1 MLRQS
6 SQFRHGVLHRRVFAA
21 ILAALLPLVLL
32 SYLTL
37 SSNAEH
43 QKAEQIA
50 AAQRSM
56 QALIT
61 AVESE
66 LEVSQA
72 ALEVL
77 AASPRLKAGDLAGF
91 HAEAL
96 EAMRQ
101 RPTWAN
107 VVLTTADAR
116 QLMNA
121 RLPFGTAL
129 PSRAAPA
136 MVEQV
141 ARTGVAAIGDVAWS
155 PVLKKPVL
163 AMLVPVHTQANQ
175 PTQVLVA
182 PIWTTSILALLSRQ
196 ALPKGAIVSIADRHN
211 RIVARSLKHEDW
223 VGKSISPTLAALL
236 AQGKDEDWAITHT
249 LEGEPVYTVYRRS
262 KASGWTAALG
272 IPVDVLDAPVR
283 RAYWLLAL
291 SIGLAALLGV
301 AAALMF
307 TRSITRPMLEL
318 RAAADAA
325 GRGETPTM
333 PDTDIPEIRRVAEAV
348 VHAHLER
355 ERLLASEREA
365 HQLEREARQVAEQ
378 ASDAKDE
385 FLAMLGH
392 ELRNPLAPIYTA
404 AQLLKKQ
411 GTGGA
416 SVQHLSAIVERQAA
430 HLTRLV
436 DDILDVSRVVR
447 QRVLLRREPVDLNEL
462 LPQAVEQVQDQLAA
476 HRHRLSMH
484 PSGEPAWV
492 LADRTRI
499 VQVLVNLLGNA
510 AKYTPDGGDIALQVS
525 VRDGLVRATVSDNG
539 SGIAPALLP
548 RVFDLFTQ
556 GVRTLE
562 RAEGG
567 LGLGLPLVRG
577 LVELHGGRVEAMSAG
592 EGQGSS
598 FIMEL
603 PRIAAPA
610 QARAAAGAG
619 GQEPAAARVR
629 LMVVDDNQ
637 DAADMLAMYLEEQC
651 GYDVAVFVD
660 PFAALEAATAD
671 CPHAL
676 LLDIGMPRMD
686 GYELAR
692 RLKAHPVSAH
702 AVLFAVSG
710 YGQKRDRDEAAAAG
724 FAAHFAKPVDLAQ
737 LVAALADILT
747 V

>member
-1 MLRQS
+1 MLRPS
-6 SQFRHGVLHRRVFAA
+6 SQIRHGVLHRRVFAA

-43 QKAEQIA
+43 QKAEEIA

-56 QALIT
+56 QALLT

-66 LEVSQA
+66 LLVSQA

-77 AASPRLKAGDLAGF
+77 GSSPRLKAGDLAGF
-91 HAEAL
+91 HAEAI

-101 RPTWAN
+101 RPNWAN
-107 VVLTTADAR
+107 VVLSAPEAR

-121 RLPFGTAL
+121 RLPFGTTL
-129 PSRAAPA
+129 PNRAAPL

-141 ARTGVAAIGDVAWS
+141 ARTGVPAVGDIAWS
-155 PVLKKPVL
+155 PVLKKPVV
-163 AMLVPVHTQANQ
+163 AMLVPVHMQSPQRTL
-175 PTQVLVA
+175 VLVA
-182 PIWTTSILALLSRQ
+182 PIWTTSILDLIMRQ
-196 ALPKGAIVSIADRHN
+196 SLPKGAIVAIADRQNH
-211 RIVARSLKHEDW
+211 IVARSLKHDDW
-223 VGKSISPTLAALL
+223 VGKNISPTLASLL
-236 AQGKDEDWAITHT
+236 AEGKEEGWAVTTT
-249 LEGEPVYTVYRRS
+249 LEGAPVYAIYHRS
-262 KASGWTAALG
+262 PTTGWTAALG

-283 RAYWLLAL
+283 RSYRLLAL

-318 RAAADAA
+318 REAADAA
-325 GRGETPTM
+325 GRGATPAM
-333 PDTDIPEIRRVAEAV
+333 PDTDIPEIRRVAEAM
-348 VHAHLER
+348 VHAHSER

-378 ASDAKDE
+378 ANDAKDE

-404 AQLLKKQ
+404 AQLLKRP
-411 GTGGA
+411 GTSPA

-447 QRVLLRREPVDLNEL
+447 KHVLLRREPVDLNDL
-462 LPQAVEQVQDQLAA
+462 LPQAVEQVQDQMAA
-476 HRHRLSMH
+476 HGHALSMF
-484 PSGEPAWV
+484 PAPEPALV

-510 AKYTPDGGDIALQVS
+510 AKYTPDGGAIS
-525 VRDGLVRATVSDNG
+525 VRVSLHDGVVRTTVADNG
-539 SGIAPALLP
+539 SGIAPGLLP

-556 GVRTLE
+556 GARTLE

-577 LVELHGGRVEAMSAG
+577 LVELHGGRVEALSDG
-592 EGQGSS
+592 EGRGSS
-598 FIMEL
+598 FMVEL
-603 PRIAAPA
+603 PRIVVTP
-610 QARAAAGAG
+610 QSR
-619 GQEPAAARVR
+619 PAAALASAPVAKAR
-629 LMVVDDNQ
+629 LMVVDDNR
-637 DAADMLAMYLEEQC
+637 DAADMLAMFLEEQC
-651 GYDVAVFVD
+651 GYEVDVFGD
-660 PFAALEAATAD
+660 PFAALEAATAN
-671 CPHAL
+671 CPDAL

-692 RLKAHPVSAH
+692 RLKTHPATAN

-710 YGQKRDRDEAAAAG
+710 YGQQKDRDESVAAG
-724 FAAHFAKPVDLAQ
+724 FAAHFAKPVDLAR
-737 LVAALADILT
+737 LVAALAESLA
-747 V
+747 VER

>member
-1 MLRQS
+1 MQRQS
-6 SQFRHGVLHRRVFAA
+6 SHPRHGVLHRRVFAA
-21 ILAALLPLVLL
+21 IFAALLPLVLL
-32 SYLTL
+32 SWLTL

-61 AVESE
+61 AVDAE
-66 LEVSQA
+66 LQVSQA

-77 AASPRLKAGDLAGF
+77 AASPRLKADDLAGF
-91 HAEAL
+91 HAEAV

-101 RPTWAN
+101 RPNWGN
-107 VVLTTADAR
+107 VVLSTPAAH
-116 QLMNA
+116 QLVNA
-121 RLPFGTAL
+121 RIPFGQKL
-129 PSRAAPA
+129 PDRVAPA

-141 ARTGVAAIGDVAWS
+141 ARTGVATVGDVAYS
-155 PVLKKPVL
+155 PVLKKQVI
-163 AMLVPVHTQANQ
+163 AMLVPVRTLGPLPSA
-175 PTQVLVA
+175 VLVA
-182 PIWTTSILALLSRQ
+182 PIWPDTILKLVSRQ
-196 ALPKGAIVSIADRHN
+196 ALPQGSLVVIADRQS
-211 RIVARSLKHEDW
+211 RVVVRSLKHDEW
-223 VGKSISPTLAALL
+223 VGKHISPSLAELL
-236 AQGKDEDWAITHT
+236 AQGKDEAWAVTRT
-249 LEGEPVYTVYRRS
+249 LEGEQVYTVYRRS
-262 KASGWTAALG
+262 STSGWSAALG

-283 RAYWLLAL
+283 RSYRLLAL
-291 SIGLAALLGV
+291 SIALAAALGV

-325 GRGETPTM
+325 GRGETPAM
-333 PDTDIPEIRRVAEAV
+333 PDTDIPEIRRVAEAI
-348 VHAHLER
+348 VHAHKER

-365 HQLEREARQVAEQ
+365 HQLEREARQGAEQ
-378 ASDAKDE
+378 ANQAKDE

-411 GTGGA
+411 GTHGA
-416 SVQHLSAIVERQAA
+416 SVQRLSAIVERQAA

-447 QRVLLRREPVDLNEL
+447 KRVLLRREPVDLNEL
-462 LPQAVEQVQDQLAA
+462 LPQAVEQVHDQMAA
-476 HRHRLSMH
+476 RGHQLSAQ
-484 PSGEPAWV
+484 PAGEPAWV

-499 VQVLVNLLGNA
+499 VQVLVNLLNNA
-510 AKYTPDGGDIALQVS
+510 AKYTPDGGKVSVQVS
-525 VRDGLVRATVSDNG
+525 VFDGVVRATVSDNG

-562 RAEGG
+562 RAQGG

-577 LVELHGGRVEAMSAG
+577 LVELHGGRVHAHSAG
-592 EGQGSS
+592 EGRGSS
-598 FIMEL
+598 FTVEL

-610 QARAAAGAG
+610 PARTAEG
-619 GQEPAAARVR
+619 GTQPAVARVR

-651 GYDVAVFVD
+651 GYEVAVFTD
-660 PFAALEAATAD
+660 PFAALDAAIAN
-671 CPHAL
+671 CPAAL

-692 RLKAHPVSAH
+692 RLKAHPAT
-702 AVLFAVSG
+702 AQALLFAVSG
-710 YGQKRDRDEAAAAG
+710 YGQEKDRNEAAAAG
-724 FAAHFAKPVDLAQ
+724 FAAHFAKPVDLAL
-737 LVAALADILT
+737 LVAALAESLAA
-747 V
+747 

>member
-1 MLRQS
+1 MLRPWSQS
-6 SQFRHGVLHRRVFAA
+6 RHGVLHRRVFAA

-32 SYLTL
+32 SWLTL

-50 AAQRSM
+50 AAQRAM

-61 AVESE
+61 AVDSE
-66 LEVSQA
+66 LQVSQA

-77 AASPRLKAGDLAGF
+77 AASPRLQSGDLAGF
-91 HAEAL
+91 HAEAVQ
-96 EAMRQ
+96 AMRS
-101 RPTWAN
+101 RPNWAN
-107 VVLTTADAR
+107 VVLSSPGAH
-116 QLMNA
+116 QLVNA
-121 RLPFGTAL
+121 RLPFGSTL
-129 PSRAAPA
+129 PNRAAPG

-141 ARTGVAAIGDVAWS
+141 ARTGVPAVGDLAYS
-155 PVLKKPVL
+155 PVLKGPVV
-163 AMLVPVHTQANQ
+163 AMLVPVHATGPRAPN
-175 PTQVLVA
+175 VLVA
-182 PIWTTSILALLSRQ
+182 PIWPASVLALLSRQ
-196 ALPKGAIVSIADRHN
+196 PLPERSLVSIVDRGGH
-211 RIVARSLKHEDW
+211 IVARSRNNDTWTGRK
-223 VGKSISPTLAALL
+223 VSPTLQGLL
-236 AQGKDEDWAITHT
+236 EEGTSEGWAVTTT
-249 LEGEPVYTVYRRS
+249 LEGEPVYTIYRRS
-262 KASGWTAALG
+262 SFSGWTAALG

-283 RAYWLLAL
+283 RSYRLLAL

-301 AAALMF
+301 AAALMV
-307 TRSITRPMLEL
+307 TRSITGPMLEL

-325 GRGETPTM
+325 GRGETPAL
-333 PDTDIPEIRRVAEAV
+333 PDTDIPEIRRVAEAIV
-348 VHAHLER
+348 GAHHER

-378 ASDAKDE
+378 ANHAKDE

-404 AQLLKKQ
+404 AQLLKRH
-411 GTGGA
+411 GA
-416 SVQHLSAIVERQAA
+416 NGANVQHLSAIVERQAA

-447 QRVLLRREPVDLNEL
+447 KRVLLRREPVDLNEL

-476 HRHRLSMH
+476 HGHRLTLE
-484 PSGEPAWV
+484 PAGGPAWV

-510 AKYTPDGGDIALQVS
+510 AKYTPDGGSVALRVVLKDEVVQ
-525 VRDGLVRATVSDNG
+525 AIVSDNG

-556 GVRTLE
+556 GARTLE

-577 LVELHGGRVEAMSAG
+577 LAELHGGSVEVQSAG
-592 EGQGSS
+592 TGQGSS
-598 FIMEL
+598 FTVEL

-610 QARAAAGAG
+610 QAPGTG
-619 GQEPAAARVR
+619 GARVAAVARAR
-629 LMVVDDNQ
+629 LMVVDDNL
-637 DAADMLAMYLEEQC
+637 DAADMLAMYLEEQG
-651 GYDVAVFVD
+651 GYQVQVFAD
-660 PFAALEAATAD
+660 PFAALEAAAAN
-671 CPHAL
+671 CPRAL

-692 RLKAHPVSAH
+692 RLKADPRTAH

-710 YGQKRDRDEAAAAG
+710 YGQEKDRDAAAAAG
-724 FAAHFAKPVDLAQ
+724 FAAHFAKPVELDQ
-737 LVAALADILT
+737 LLAALAESLT